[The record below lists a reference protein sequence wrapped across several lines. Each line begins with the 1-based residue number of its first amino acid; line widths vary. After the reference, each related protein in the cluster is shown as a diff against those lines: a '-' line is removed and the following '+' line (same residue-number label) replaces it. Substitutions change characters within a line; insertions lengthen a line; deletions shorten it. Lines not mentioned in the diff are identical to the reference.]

1 MSRQFLDFTTVISTL
16 AVVVVAANAQET
28 MPKQVAPPESNQV
41 YVKIILPTDPPDGDK
56 DRVVESW
63 VAKGLKK
70 RGQAKF
76 SATTKWVSL
85 DRGEFESTWVWDGNP
100 IHACPVDAQIT
111 EGADDHIKVLL
122 RGWHPGGTDIIVSL
136 TDEPGSRAIAAVEEL
151 KTEHGMPYVVVLIGP
166 PPEIPAASTDGKK

>member
-76 SATTKWVSL
+76 L
-85 DRGEFESTWVWDGNP
+85 FEV
-100 IHACPVDAQIT
+100 
-111 EGADDHIKVLL
+111 
-122 RGWHPGGTDIIVSL
+122 
-136 TDEPGSRAIAAVEEL
+136 
-151 KTEHGMPYVVVLIGP
+151 
-166 PPEIPAASTDGKK
+166 